1 MGNSGSRGPP
11 PPPPRIDVD
20 SYPYQTPATTDGVS
34 ISGSEECA
42 RCVLSVNR
50 GTTTSSIRLERV
62 FGPISKDQTIA
73 YGNDLQ
79 DVKDRKMSLQDF
91 LRKLQSGGY
100 YRPVNDNYAEQV
112 MFLDDDLKNIKA
124 VTDVDSNAG
133 KLQVT
138 RIRKIAAGSV
148 GYSEDTKLTIVPSV
162 PFSYTFNGASVSVKM
177 MTLYYPC
184 PVRVEN
190 VQYDA
195 VLSLGDPSETDSNF
209 VLLVPVRAVANPN
222 YASDQFFS
230 KIASYIPGILHPKA
244 DASFDPVN
252 VPTGSDWSISSIL
265 PVTGNAQGQPEV
277 AGALYAWRGVPRK
290 SLFPSVMTASNTR
303 YGWYDKSLGLTPEQ
317 RRSLPASRQYIML
330 AEPIQ
335 VGSATISAIQAL
347 PVTPPEQAI
356 DGVPSKG
363 VFYKSVICP
372 SKKEKASSNKEHFDN
387 GENCDPFS
395 TAPTPP
401 PVDPNFLFSI
411 IMGMLGAI
419 AIFVGVYFAVSYAGG
434 PGANVVKGFGEYL
447 ARAYVM
453 IKKTT
458 APIQK
463 EFKAVVES
471 PIADTAETRLSS
483 PLRETVPTK
492 ARDTTARVRPKE
504 IRSLNQYK
512 NSNLT
517 QRNPRVPTTRPRDS
531 KEVTDAE
538 LAAAAEARL
547 AKSLN
552 QPITI
557 KAKKADDAA
566 AGTGLLTPEQ
576 MRQAEAERVRM
587 EREAKA
593 KAEEENAGD
602 ASPVRRPL
610 TKEERLARGLLTPEE
625 EREAEAERV
634 RMEREFKAKADA
646 ESKEEE
652 AVADLARQHESRRA
666 NMAAD
671 AKTGLDKVN
680 RDFAQK
686 REEQATRA
694 RLEKSKALAVARTE
708 EMKREKEA
716 KAKADAEAAELARLE
731 REHER
736 EREEE
741 RNSLQANTPEAS
753 TPRSNRSEPDTEM
766 TDRQFE
772 EAMDEFHRIQAESLA
787 RQRVQP
793 GRLPAVR
800 PPPIGGPS
808 QRATVAPTRAASP
821 PAAPSRSVET
831 DTDTES
837 VAESTNTRYNP
848 DRHHRRDVSHYD
860 RGDPATLTSKS
871 WRLTTKMAAR
881 LRGTPYD
888 LNVKSGV
895 DYKKNDLERQ
905 ATKSLRRQFKTKA
918 ELLEKIGSVPLGMT
932 IDDSLR
938 VRFMSS
944 GRARNLRE
952 TTRRV

>member
-1 MGNSGSRGPP
+1 
-11 PPPPRIDVD
+11 
-20 SYPYQTPATTDGVS
+20 
-34 ISGSEECA
+34 
-42 RCVLSVNR
+42 
-50 GTTTSSIRLERV
+50 LERV

-112 MFLDDDLKNIKA
+112 MFLADDLKNIKTVA
-124 VTDVDSNAG
+124 DVDSNAG

-138 RIRKIAAGSV
+138 RIRKIAAGSI

-162 PFSYTFNGASVSVKM
+162 PFSYTFNGAAVSVKM

-230 KIASYIPGILHPKA
+230 KIATYIPGILHPKP

-252 VPTGSDWSISSIL
+252 VPTGSDWNISSIL
-265 PVTGNAQGQPEV
+265 PVTGNAEGQPEV

-290 SLFPSVMTASNTR
+290 SLIVSSSTDTNTR
-303 YGWYDKSLGLTPEQ
+303 YGWTDLSMGLTPQQ
-317 RRSLPASRQYIML
+317 RRSIPASRQYIML

-363 VFYKSVICP
+363 VFYKSVICA
-372 SKKEKASSNKEHFDN
+372 SKKEKKTQSSSSNQEHFDN

-401 PVDPNFLFSI
+401 PVDSDLLFNV

-434 PGANVVKGFGEYL
+434 PGANVVKSFGEYL

-471 PIADTAETRLSS
+471 PIVDTADTRLSS
-483 PLRETVPTK
+483 PLREKVPTK

-504 IRSLNQYK
+504 IRSLDQYK
-512 NSNLT
+512 NSKLT

-538 LAAAAEARL
+538 LARR
-547 AKSLN
+547 
-552 QPITI
+552 
-557 KAKKADDAA
+557 KKEQEDA

-593 KAEEENAGD
+593 KADADATPPTEEEDARDASPVLRPLTKEERMARGLLTPEEERQAEAERVRMEREFKAKADADATPHTEEEDAGD
-602 ASPVRRPL
+602 ASPVLRPL

-625 EREAEAERV
+625 ERQAEAERV

-652 AVADLARQHESRRA
+652 AVADLARQHEIRRA
-666 NMAAD
+666 KMAAD
-671 AKTGLDKVN
+671 ANTGLNKVN
-680 RDFAQK
+680 RDFAER
-686 REEQATRA
+686 REQQATRA

-708 EMKREKEA
+708 AMKREKEA
-716 KAKADAEAAELARLE
+716 KAKAEAEAAELARLE

-736 EREEE
+736 ERQRERESEE

-753 TPRSNRSEPDTEM
+753 TPRSDRSEPNTEM

-787 RQRVQP
+787 RQSVQP

-808 QRATVAPTRAASP
+808 ERATVAPTRAASP
-821 PAAPSRSVET
+821 PRAPSRRTE
-831 DTDTES
+831 DTES
-837 VAESTNTRYNP
+837 VASTTESK
-848 DRHHRRDVSHYD
+848 RHTRRDVKL
-860 RGDPATLTSKS
+860 GDNKGISRQLITN
-871 WRLTTKMAAR
+871 MARR
-881 LRGTPYD
+881 LRGSPYY
-888 LNVKSGV
+888 LNVKAHV
-895 DYKKNDLERQ
+895 DYDKTDLEKQ
-905 ATKSLRRQFKTKA
+905 ATASLREQFKTKA
-918 ELLEKIGSVPLGMT
+918 ELLEKIGSVPMGLS
-932 IDDSLR
+932 IDDTLR
-938 VRFMSS
+938 FRYMSS
-944 GRARNLRE
+944 GRGRE
-952 TTRRV
+952 LHHTRRRVE